1 MKATLRKL
9 FSPILNM
16 FEQGS
21 EPYAYKP
28 LNRKI
33 LIFIGTMFA
42 GLIILVLIFLPD
54 GVGWGFLIPVVV
66 FGAVALVSLVV
77 GFLGTDRA
85 VATIW
90 GNR

>member
-1 MKATLRKL
+1 MKSILRKL
-9 FSPILNM
+9 FAFILNI

-21 EPYAYKP
+21 EPYAYKA

-33 LIFIGTMFA
+33 LIFIGAMFS
-42 GLIILVLIFLPD
+42 GLIILVLIFIPD
-54 GVGWGFLIPVVV
+54 GVGLGFLIPVVV

-90 GNR
+90 GDR